1 MNEKFFLKKWPN
13 NVFNHDKYVIE
24 KWPNYVPVC
33 KYRYVA

>member
-1 MNEKFFLKKWPN
+1 MNEKKKWPN

-33 KYRYVA
+33 KYRYVV